1 MSHSRNLSIS
11 SFCSTLSINPDEFL
25 DFFDNDNY
33 NTGVL
38 VTEAHGIVEKHRPR
52 LIMAAPPGPGSKR
65 YRLDKLL
72 DAMLSYAPN
81 PLGARYVAVAL
92 HVAATKNDEGQS
104 IVMTAKAWLDQFVL
118 PMLTISMDNRSEPS
132 SSQTPTLDETA
143 QVIESADRKEQREFR
158 ASLAKREDYYCAIT
172 RAFDRERVEYLD
184 AHQRSHEVPHAAARK
199 MVAAHIIPLFLNS
212 FDDAGDRKG
221 KTKMRD
227 AANTWDILQ
236 SWTQIDLRGLTGP
249 NITSPPNGI
258 YMTSDDHDY
267 FGAFKFYLDKSAF
280 PNDANKYRAVCL
292 RGRLSN
298 GEHTSI
304 VDFKD
309 EEPPNPEYLRI
320 HAAFAQVLNL
330 SGAADFLQ
338 ELRRDAERME
348 MLHLDGRVD
357 FGVALA
363 SQLAALCG
371 GGVYGKPQHV
381 Y

>member
-104 IVMTAKAWLDQFVL
+104 IVMAAKAWLDQFVL
-118 PMLTISMDNRSEPS
+118 PSEAFSSFVLSTLTKSTAIVLTISMDNRSEPS

-158 ASLAKREDYYCAIT
+158 ASVSQIDPWFLSIKLSQLAKREDYYCAIT

-221 KTKMRD
+221 VRPFQ
-227 AANTWDILQ
+227 ARCSFI
-236 SWTQIDLRGLTGP
+236 
-249 NITSPPNGI
+249 
-258 YMTSDDHDY
+258 
-267 FGAFKFYLDKSAF
+267 F
-280 PNDANKYRAVCL
+280 
-292 RGRLSN
+292 
-298 GEHTSI
+298 
-304 VDFKD
+304 
-309 EEPPNPEYLRI
+309 
-320 HAAFAQVLNL
+320 
-330 SGAADFLQ
+330 
-338 ELRRDAERME
+338 
-348 MLHLDGRVD
+348 
-357 FGVALA
+357 
-363 SQLAALCG
+363 
-371 GGVYGKPQHV
+371 
-381 Y
+381 